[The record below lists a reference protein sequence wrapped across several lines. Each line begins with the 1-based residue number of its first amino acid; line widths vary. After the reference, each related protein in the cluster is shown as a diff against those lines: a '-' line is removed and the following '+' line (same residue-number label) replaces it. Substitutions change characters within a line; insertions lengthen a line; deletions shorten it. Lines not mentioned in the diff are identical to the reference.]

1 MGTHLRILS
10 ERFPM
15 NANMT
20 GLDGF
25 QKSLGPCALD
35 KSGLSIGRVKVN
47 EYDKVMVLSSNTGRM
62 IDALL

>member
-1 MGTHLRILS
+1 
-10 ERFPM
+10 M

-62 IDALL
+62 IDVLL